1 MKMNELIEKMKRFK
15 VPVLASVVVL
25 VVAVAAVCAFS
36 LNKKK
41 PTTQMPTVSEQIESL
56 ANKELTQTG
65 IVAFDYT
72 DAEGNTVRLEGKAV
86 ASENGIATIEVT
98 DASGNKVV
106 FQGKAGTDAD
116 GKLTVSDITVK
127 EAGTLVKPD
136 GTEIVVSD
144 GATIESA
151 EETEG
156 NSNSDITVSEEVKKD
171 VEAAKEEEKQI
182 SDARDEVS
190 KIENEV
196 ADNRPNKP
204 SEDRTEADKG
214 TSAPADRPTQP
225 AEEETDAPTD
235 RPTQKPTEKPTN
247 RPTVPPTEAPT
258 QKPTERPT
266 QAPTQ
271 PTEPATH
278 AVTKYIYYHD
288 YDGSVY
294 YTNSVTYL
302 AYADGTPVNAED
314 VVYDIYGHCYFPDDI
329 PGKFMTYWMIN
340 TDGPIN
346 VSDAELYEK
355 YYDMLL
361 LDTINLINYPGDI
374 HMYPGYLQ
382 N

>member
-1 MKMNELIEKMKRFK
+1 MKMNELIEKMKKFK
-15 VPVLASVVVL
+15 VPVLASAAVL

-41 PTTQMPTVSEQIESL
+41 PTTQMPTVSKELESL
-56 ANKELTQTG
+56 ANKELTKTG

-98 DASGNKVV
+98 DADGNKVV
-106 FQGKAGTDAD
+106 FQGKAGVDAN

-136 GTEIVVSD
+136 GTEIVVAD

-156 NSNSDITVSEEVKKD
+156 DSSSGITVSEEIKKD
-171 VEAAKEEEKQI
+171 VEAAKEEEQKI

-214 TSAPADRPTQP
+214 TSAPAERPTQP
-225 AEEETDAPTD
+225 AEEETDAPAD

-278 AVTKYIYYHD
+278 TVTKYIYYHNL
-288 YDGSVY
+288 DGSLF
-294 YTNSVTYL
+294 YTDSVTYL
-302 AYADGTPVNAED
+302 VYADGTPVNAED
-314 VVYDIYGHCYFPDDI
+314 AMYSRTPGSFPESDDPNKFIMCWLIQDKPGIANNDTMYF
-329 PGKFMTYWMIN
+329 KF
-340 TDGPIN
+340 
-346 VSDAELYEK
+346 
-355 YYDMLL
+355 
-361 LDTINLINYPGDI
+361 INLSNYSGDI
-374 HMYPGYLQ
+374 HMYPGYI
-382 N
+382 

>member
-1 MKMNELIEKMKRFK
+1 MKRFRI
-15 VPVLASVVVL
+15 PVIISAIILLMILITICVL
-25 VVAVAAVCAFS
+25 GY
-36 LNKKK
+36 KKK
-41 PTTQMPTVSEQIESL
+41 FKNSTVTISKELQSL
-56 ANKELTQTG
+56 ANKELTKTG

-106 FQGKAGTDAD
+106 FQGKAGTDAN

-136 GTEIVVSD
+136 GTEIVVAD

-156 NSNSDITVSEEVKKD
+156 DSSSDITVSEEVKKD

-190 KIENEV
+190 KIENEI
-196 ADNRPNKP
+196 ANNRPNKP

-214 TSAPADRPTQP
+214 TSAPEERPTQP

-235 RPTQKPTEKPTN
+235 RPTSAPTD
-247 RPTVPPTEAPT
+247 RPTVPPTQKPTQAPT
-258 QKPTERPT
+258 QKPT

-278 AVTKYIYYHD
+278 TVTKYIYYHNL
-288 YDGSVY
+288 DGSLF
-294 YTNSVTYL
+294 YTDSVTYL
-302 AYADGTPVNAED
+302 AYADGTPVED
-314 VVYDIYGHCYFPDDI
+314 VMYDAYEDGPHSFPDSGDPNIFIMCWQSKTGPANNDI
-329 PGKFMTYWMIN
+329 MFF
-340 TDGPIN
+340 DPIN
-346 VSDAELYEK
+346 LV
-355 YYDMLL
+355 
-361 LDTINLINYPGDI
+361 NYSGDI
-374 HMYPGYLQ
+374 HMYPGYI
-382 N
+382 